1 MRSFKSFIKETGRYI
16 LAGTAAAA
24 VNLATFFIC
33 SKALSINYL
42 ISNGLAWLL
51 TVIVSF
57 TLDKKY
63 VFKTLHSGK
72 KELFKFAASRLLSL
86 FIDQLMIWILV
97 AFVGFDSSL
106 AKIVDSALVVVINY
120 IMSRKIFK
128 KTDKKEDK
136 K

>member
-1 MRSFKSFIKETGRYI
+1 MRDYKKLIKETGRYI

-33 SKALSINYL
+33 SKVFSINYL

-63 VFKTLHSGK
+63 VFKALHSGR
-72 KELFKFAASRLLSL
+72 KEMLKFAASRLLSL
-86 FIDQLMIWILV
+86 FIDQFMIWILV
-97 AFVGFDSSL
+97 AFAGFDSSV
-106 AKIVDSALVVVINY
+106 AKIVDSAVIVVINY
-120 IMSRKIFK
+120 IISKKIFK
-128 KTDKKEDK
+128 RNNKKEDK